1 MVLFPLDIYIYI
13 YKANGNNT
21 ILTNSVKR
29 SGFQPIWLCLA
40 IAVLQSWINVGSK
53 LILKLYY
60 CFS

>member
-1 MVLFPLDIYIYI
+1 MFYTVHENGIVPIGYI

-40 IAVLQSWINVGSK
+40 IAVLQS
-53 LILKLYY
+53 
-60 CFS
+60 